1 MNVTHGNLACWQHRE
16 LYDGDTKE
24 KKKLK
29 AFPNCQHFSPKV
41 LNYELSLR
49 ESYRADNRVL
59 TKICSTAICKA
70 EVDETS
76 FALWYTCMT
85 LQYTCLR
92 FQLELLYN
100 FKSFIYDSKL
110 CINGSDISYFWL
122 HYHANKHI
130 LYLNLLGR
138 LFIYISMSKNKEA
151 AFRVILLHVW
161 YIAHAQK
168 ALTQCTVF

>member
-110 CINGSDISYFWL
+110 CTMAPTSAIFGCIIMLINIS
-122 HYHANKHI
+122 
-130 LYLNLLGR
+130 
-138 LFIYISMSKNKEA
+138 
-151 AFRVILLHVW
+151 
-161 YIAHAQK
+161 
-168 ALTQCTVF
+168 CT